1 MSTYLEFTK
10 FLTQLLPSYYSL
22 YDGSIH
28 SKENATFT
36 QMAMTLFDDILN
48 KLKAIADKLE
58 RKEAEGNNN
67 KKDYGQICKLCLH

>member
-1 MSTYLEFTK
+1 
-10 FLTQLLPSYYSL
+10 
-22 YDGSIH
+22 
-28 SKENATFT
+28 
-36 QMAMTLFDDILN
+36 MTLFDDILN